1 MTQNKIGEVR
11 ELLFQL
17 ERKMRPLEW
26 DLNRNQINEFKKKE
40 LTRLKEQHNQLQ
52 HELTQLSPQ
61 QQNEPVTTTEGTE
74 PRSGQGPV

>member
-1 MTQNKIGEVR
+1 MAQDRIGEVR

-40 LTRLKEQHNQLQ
+40 LARLKEQQGQLQ
-52 HELTQLSPQ
+52 NELTLFSQD
-61 QQNEPVTTTEGTE
+61 N
-74 PRSGQGPV
+74 GQK

>member
-1 MTQNKIGEVR
+1 MAQDRMTEVR

-40 LTRLKEQHNQLQ
+40 LARLKEQLGQLQ
-52 HELTQLSPQ
+52 NELTQLRQ
-61 QQNEPVTTTEGTE
+61 TNE
-74 PRSGQGPV
+74 